1 MGIQMASAYAGTM
14 IMPPLFGLM
23 AISVSYGLFPI
34 YLGALLILMAAM
46 LNMSYSRAKIC
57 TM

>member
-23 AISVSYGLFPI
+23 AISVGYRLFPM

-46 LNMSYSRAKIC
+46 LNLSYGRAKTCI
-57 TM
+57 M